1 MVELLA
7 NLLGIIAA
15 IVSLAAYWHPRRK
28 RKQND
33 KDPDAP

>member
-15 IVSLAAYWHPRRK
+15 IVSLVAYWHPRRK
-28 RKQND
+28 RKPTD
-33 KDPDAP
+33 EGDDRP